1 MRNEMTPLPI
11 LLAANFRTGKSSS
24 KIFSATTFRDLQLQT
39 CFVLFFFFSYSPSR
53 FDSWVVKSANRSTTI

>member
-11 LLAANFRTGKSSS
+11 LLAANFRTGKCSS

-39 CFVLFFFFSYSPSR
+39 CFVLFFFFLIVQAGLIR
-53 FDSWVVKSANRSTTI
+53 G

>member
-11 LLAANFRTGKSSS
+11 LLAANFRTGKCSS

-39 CFVLFFFFSYSPSR
+39 CFVLFFFSYSPSR